1 MFIWGKRQVPKG
13 DAMFKKIILDN
24 ITILNK
30 RMYSGEII
38 TIELLGVKNSKGKQ
52 KNYLMWKKK

>member
-1 MFIWGKRQVPKG
+1 
-13 DAMFKKIILDN
+13 MFKKIILDN

-52 KNYLMWKKK
+52 KNYFMWKKK